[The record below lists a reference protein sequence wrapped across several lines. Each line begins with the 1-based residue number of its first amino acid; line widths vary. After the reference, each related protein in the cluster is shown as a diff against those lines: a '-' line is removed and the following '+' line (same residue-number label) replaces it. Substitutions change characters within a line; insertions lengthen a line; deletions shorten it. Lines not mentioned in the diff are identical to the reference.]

1 MRKYKYIWLPALLG
15 VYFLF
20 MTFYFGID
28 LLRAGENMRFWG
40 TVAAE
45 LLVLL
50 ALVFFLRRKERLR
63 REREEDLKR

>member
-1 MRKYKYIWLPALLG
+1 MLG

-20 MTFYFGID
+20 MTFYFGVD